1 MMEFIVC
8 IPPICWRGEVK
19 LPTKFPKMGG
29 LTGPPVLE
37 GITGKES
44 GDLFQEGC
52 NFYLKNKTKSEI
64 FNDKNVY
71 KQKYLRL
78 T

>member
-1 MMEFIVC
+1 
-8 IPPICWRGEVK
+8 
-19 LPTKFPKMGG
+19 MGG